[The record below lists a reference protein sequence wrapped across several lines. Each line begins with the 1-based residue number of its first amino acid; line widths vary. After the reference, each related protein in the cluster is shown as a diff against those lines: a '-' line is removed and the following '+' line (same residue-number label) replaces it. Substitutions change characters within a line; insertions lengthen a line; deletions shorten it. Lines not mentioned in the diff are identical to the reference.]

1 MIKNFENPIWCRCR
15 NITNNKICLKKCR
28 TLYYV
33 KDNLYCN
40 NHFQYY
46 MSIYTIK
53 IQSLWRGIKHRKIMN
68 IIYKR
73 LPDDL
78 QYKILYFVK
87 RDTYQKRYIKKI
99 KDAVEKRIISFPSGL
114 IYNYDNIANSY
125 IIYHSD
131 NLINVCRL
139 YNKYYKIIDARP
151 YKRRM
156 IDLVKKLQHLV
167 SGMAFIRNMDST
179 PDGESIKKI
188 YDTYVLLEWLI
199 RPNRL

>member
-1 MIKNFENPIWCRCR
+1 MIKNFENPIRCRCR

-33 KDNLYCN
+33 KDKLYCN

-46 MSIYTIK
+46 MTIYTIK

-87 RDTYQKRYIKKI
+87 RDTYQKR
-99 KDAVEKRIISFPSGL
+99 
-114 IYNYDNIANSY
+114 
-125 IIYHSD
+125 
-131 NLINVCRL
+131 
-139 YNKYYKIIDARP
+139 
-151 YKRRM
+151 
-156 IDLVKKLQHLV
+156 
-167 SGMAFIRNMDST
+167 
-179 PDGESIKKI
+179 
-188 YDTYVLLEWLI
+188 
-199 RPNRL
+199 